1 MMRGLSALLT
11 FTLIFAFASA
21 SPAITINA
29 SDSGNYSDSG
39 GHSLGD
45 LEYVAGWDNEGLH
58 NYFVFDLS
66 SLSGTIASATLHVY
80 NPAICEPDCSYS
92 GGYDSGDASE
102 TYNLHEVLVP
112 ATVVTNSVLDP
123 AIYTDL
129 GDGTSFG
136 SHNASLADNGAF
148 IDIPL
153 NAAGIASAQTFVGIG
168 SFVLG
173 GELSTLA
180 SVLNTREYVF
190 GLTDPVG
197 FPDYTRQLIIAIV
210 PEPATGALVALGLVG
225 IASARRRRP

>member
-1 MMRGLSALLT
+1 MSSCLRAFLFSALFL
-11 FTLIFAFASA
+11 LFASA

-29 SDSGNYSDSG
+29 SDSGNYSNSG
-39 GHSLGD
+39 SHSLGD

-80 NPAICEPDCSYS
+80 NPAVGQPDPSYT

-102 TYNLHEVLVP
+102 TYNLHEVLVLAP
-112 ATVVTNSVLDP
+112 LVTNSVLNP

-136 SHNASLADNGAF
+136 SYNASLADNGAF

-173 GELSTLA
+173 GEVSTLA
-180 SVLNTREYVF
+180 SVLNTKEYVF

-197 FPDYTRQLIIAIV
+197 FPDYTRQLIITIV

>member
-1 MMRGLSALLT
+1 MSSCLRAFLFSALFL
-11 FTLIFAFASA
+11 LFASA

-39 GHSLGD
+39 SHSLGD

-80 NPAICEPDCSYS
+80 NPAICVPDCSYT

-102 TYNLHEVLVP
+102 TYNLHEVLLFP
-112 ATVVTNSVLDP
+112 AAVVTNSVLNP

-129 GDGTSFG
+129 GDGPSFG
-136 SHNASLADNGAF
+136 SQNASLADNGAF

-173 GELSTLA
+173 GEVSTLA
-180 SVLNTREYVF
+180 SLLHTKEYVF
-190 GLTDPVG
+190 RLTHPVRY
-197 FPDYTRQLIIAIV
+197 PDYTRQLIITTV
-210 PEPATGALVALGLVG
+210 PEPATRAVIPLRLV
-225 IASARRRRP
+225 